1 MLANNLTVADEE
13 AVQAELLEMQREAVR
28 LLPLTPLDTKSL
40 KQQLRQLGEVQPE
53 VAKPLDL
60 PAVPQTEP
68 RPVAV
73 EPEGQCSVLT

>member
-28 LLPLTPLDTKSL
+28 LLPLTPLDTRSL
-40 KQQLRQLGEVQPE
+40 NQQLRQLGEVPE
-53 VAKPLDL
+53 VVKPLDL
-60 PAVPQTEP
+60 PVVPQTEP

-73 EPEGQCSVLT
+73 EPEGQCSALT